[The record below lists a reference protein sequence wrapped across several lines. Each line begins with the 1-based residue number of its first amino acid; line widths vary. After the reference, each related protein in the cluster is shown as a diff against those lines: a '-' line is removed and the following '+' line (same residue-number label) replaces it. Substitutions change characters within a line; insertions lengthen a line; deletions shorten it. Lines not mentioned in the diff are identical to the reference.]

1 MVDERVFYEELLS
14 SISYRNYTT
23 IDDSVNETD
32 VDTLFTQ
39 IKSFQLNLISFK
51 QNQIYIYCLIGRN
64 FKFLQN
70 NFKKNPCKGKFITLV
85 EEKFPNEK
93 YSKSYIYFLIK
104 LYKTTQEYNK
114 LAYTSFPLRKILS
127 NFKLICKLIEKD
139 KIFWKDPPLPSF

>member
-70 NFKKNPCKGKFITLV
+70 NF
-85 EEKFPNEK
+85 
-93 YSKSYIYFLIK
+93 
-104 LYKTTQEYNK
+104 
-114 LAYTSFPLRKILS
+114 
-127 NFKLICKLIEKD
+127 
-139 KIFWKDPPLPSF
+139 